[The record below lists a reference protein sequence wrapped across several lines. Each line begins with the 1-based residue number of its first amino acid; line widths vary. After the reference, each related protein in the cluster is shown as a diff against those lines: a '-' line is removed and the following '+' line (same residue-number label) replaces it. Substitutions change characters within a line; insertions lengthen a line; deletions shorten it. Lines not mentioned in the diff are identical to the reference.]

1 MEGQKA
7 AIFYDD
13 GSAISRKDGTI
24 EKEDQSWI
32 FLKLDNDK
40 VIAISRERIIRIEF
54 KTESDSHE
62 ARA

>member
-24 EKEDQSWI
+24 EKEDETWI
-32 FLKLDNDK
+32 FLNVGNDK
-40 VIAISRERIIRIEF
+40 VIAISRSRIIRIEF
-54 KTESDSHE
+54 KTESGNHE
-62 ARA
+62 V